1 MPSPDSVAMLFNEPI
16 PLLEPIPGDEADE
29 FYEPEDDFDEAED
42 EAEDEPEGKFNCNG
56 FSRQSFDLR
65 QRLSLLNT
73 CGELLGPFVDAILE
87 WFSMREAEDVRKMD
101 LKAR

>member
-1 MPSPDSVAMLFNEPI
+1 MPSPDSVAMLFNEEMPQ
-16 PLLEPIPGDEADE
+16 LEPIPGDE

-56 FSRQSFDLR
+56 FSRQSFSLLE
-65 QRLSLLNT
+65 RLSLLNT